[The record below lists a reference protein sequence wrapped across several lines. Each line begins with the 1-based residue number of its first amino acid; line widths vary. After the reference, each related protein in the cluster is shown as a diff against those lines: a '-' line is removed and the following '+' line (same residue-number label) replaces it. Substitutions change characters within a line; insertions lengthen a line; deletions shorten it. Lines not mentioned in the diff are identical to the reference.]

1 MTMKTGKHINVVQ
14 SVESDEYALEQEWQ
28 NINWHYVERSI
39 FKLQRRIFNA
49 EKEGDYS
56 RVQKLSRLLLHD
68 KRSLLYAIDVVTR
81 RNKGRRTAGID
92 NFKVTNDSGRM
103 ALFYKLADYNINLY
117 KPKPVRRVYIPKKN
131 GKKRPLGIPTI
142 IDRIYQCICKL
153 ALEPIWEAKFEA
165 TSYGFR
171 PCRGVRDA
179 IEKIHALTC
188 RLKRPYIFEGDFKSC
203 FDTLNHSHILDKLGN
218 FPLKNV
224 IARWLKAGYME
235 NNIFFDTETGTPQG
249 GIISPLLANIA
260 LHGMEEALGIK
271 YTRVKV
277 NGKYYWSNR
286 AKYAVIRY
294 ADDFVVICKTKE
306 DAEMVP
312 NLLKEYLE
320 DRGLTL
326 APEKTGIVHINQ
338 GFDFLGINIRNFGSD
353 NEPKVL
359 TQISNESQAIFRDQV
374 REITDNS
381 TSGSIESMIE
391 SLNDLIEGK
400 GDFWRFTSSKKIFS
414 KLDYYV
420 YTRLFRTC
428 QKWYPKKSKTWVHKK
443 HFRMSLAEGHNDN
456 NTFTNPK
463 TNSQVTKMSWIPIRY
478 HHCIKHGATPYDS
491 EFDSYIEWKYHKT
504 PFKYLFR

>member
-1 MTMKTGKHINVVQ
+1 
-14 SVESDEYALEQEWQ
+14 
-28 NINWHYVERSI
+28 
-39 FKLQRRIFNA
+39 
-49 EKEGDYS
+49 
-56 RVQKLSRLLLHD
+56 
-68 KRSLLYAIDVVTR
+68 
-81 RNKGRRTAGID
+81 
-92 NFKVTNDSGRM
+92 
-103 ALFYKLADYNINLY
+103 
-117 KPKPVRRVYIPKKN
+117 
-131 GKKRPLGIPTI
+131 
-142 IDRIYQCICKL
+142 
-153 ALEPIWEAKFEA
+153 
-165 TSYGFR
+165 
-171 PCRGVRDA
+171 
-179 IEKIHALTC
+179 
-188 RLKRPYIFEGDFKSC
+188 
-203 FDTLNHSHILDKLGN
+203 
-218 FPLKNV
+218 
-224 IARWLKAGYME
+224 ME